1 MHRKFCLLD
10 PWHHLYVYQVQV
22 NKFGDPTSDDAN
34 KGSIDF
40 MIKFAQMYASN
51 KITQPDLYVTRNNEL
66 SSLGFAGG
74 RKPKSKAEVKPEVDG
89 SAVPKAKVC
98 PQTDRITQSSL
109 DRFCVARYART
120 VMF

>member
-1 MHRKFCLLD
+1 MSHNELLYF
-10 PWHHLYVYQVQV
+10 WAQRELHLYVHQAQV

-66 SSLGFAGG
+66 SSLGFAGS
-74 RKPKSKAEVKPEVDG
+74 RRPKAKAHVKPDVDS
-89 SAVPKAKVC
+89 SAVPDAKVFL
-98 PQTDRITQSSL
+98 T
-109 DRFCVARYART
+109 
-120 VMF
+120 